1 MDTTKPA
8 LISQTN
14 KRRPERRVERGKRG
28 VHEEGAKGLLREMER
43 DNAWGDTD
51 TRSDESAAR
60 STPPSPT
67 RFVPRS
73 ALDRRTATLSIHSG
87 RSTRRIWI
95 LAKAFFYY
103 FERSRRWK
111 SFIAYDF
118 ISIFTAAKLDARI
131 RVSFVRIIVRI
142 VRFVEIN
149 PKPKKKLFVRRDN
162 TRRKLCENRSRI
174 FVLPIGLKIARFRI

>member
-1 MDTTKPA
+1 MENEAST
-8 LISQTN
+8 
-14 KRRPERRVERGKRG
+14 RRGRKAFCERWNVITRRVIPI
-28 VHEEGAKGLLREMER
+28 HDLMSQLH
-43 DNAWGDTD
+43 
-51 TRSDESAAR
+51 AAP
-60 STPPSPT
+60 SPPPSSPT
-67 RFVPRS
+67 RFAPRS

-95 LAKAFFYY
+95 LPKAFFYY

-131 RVSFVRIIVRI
+131 RVSFVRNIVRI